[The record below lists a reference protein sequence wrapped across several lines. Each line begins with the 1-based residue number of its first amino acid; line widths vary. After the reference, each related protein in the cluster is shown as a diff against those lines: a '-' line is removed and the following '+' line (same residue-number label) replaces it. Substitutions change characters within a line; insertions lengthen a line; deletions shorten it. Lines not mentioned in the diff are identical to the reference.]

1 MEDFGRPALLAMPI
15 SAHLL
20 GPEMS
25 LDPVAG
31 NLAAIRERI
40 GAACARSGRDPIDVN
55 LVGVTK
61 TVPLERIREG
71 IEAGLKVLGENYVQE
86 AVKKRAAL
94 AGLSLSWHCIG
105 HLQTNKAKTAV
116 ECFDWIETLDREALA
131 MELNRRAEMAGIR
144 IPVLIQVN
152 IGGEESK
159 SGVRPDDLRS
169 FFKLVSGLDLL
180 DVRGLMALPPFFDQ
194 PERARPFFR
203 QMRELLDM
211 LRQESLRPERLAELS
226 MGMSGDFEVAVEE
239 GSTLVR
245 IGTALFGSR
254 NK

>member
-1 MEDFGRPALLAMPI
+1 MD
-15 SAHLL
+15 S
-20 GPEMS
+20 
-25 LDPVAG
+25 VAG

-40 GAACARSGRDPIDVN
+40 GAACTRSGRDPADVK

-61 TVPLERIREG
+61 TVPIERIREG
-71 IEAGLKVLGENYVQE
+71 IEAGLEVLGENYVQE

-94 AGLSLSWHCIG
+94 ADLSLSWHCIG
-105 HLQTNKAKTAV
+105 HLQTNKAKMAV
-116 ECFDWIETLDREALA
+116 ECFDWIETLDRESLA
-131 MELNRRAEMAGIR
+131 IELNRMAEKAGIK

-169 FFKLVSGLDLL
+169 FSKLVSGFDLL

-194 PERARPFFR
+194 PERARPHFR

-211 LRQESLRPERLAELS
+211 LRQESFRPERLAELS

-239 GSTLVR
+239 GSTMVR

>member
-1 MEDFGRPALLAMPI
+1 MPI

-20 GPEMS
+20 GPEMN

-40 GAACARSGRDPIDVN
+40 GAACARSDRDPRDVN

-61 TVPLERIREG
+61 TVPVERIRKG

-105 HLQTNKAKTAV
+105 HLQTNKAKTAL

-144 IPVLIQVN
+144 IPVLIQV
-152 IGGEESK
+152 K
-159 SGVRPDDLRS
+159 SGAKRARAA
-169 FFKLVSGLDLL
+169 SGLTSSVPSLNL
-180 DVRGLMALPPFFDQ
+180 CLGLTCWMCA
-194 PERARPFFR
+194 
-203 QMRELLDM
+203 
-211 LRQESLRPERLAELS
+211 
-226 MGMSGDFEVAVEE
+226 G
-239 GSTLVR
+239 
-245 IGTALFGSR
+245 
-254 NK
+254 